1 MSIGWVI
8 FAIFIF
14 LVCMGMVTLL
24 IIASCKDDID
34 DEHITPE
41 EMISKWLDS
50 DEEDKDE

>member
-14 LVCMGMVTLL
+14 LVCMGMAALTA
-24 IIASCKDDID
+24 ISMCKYDID